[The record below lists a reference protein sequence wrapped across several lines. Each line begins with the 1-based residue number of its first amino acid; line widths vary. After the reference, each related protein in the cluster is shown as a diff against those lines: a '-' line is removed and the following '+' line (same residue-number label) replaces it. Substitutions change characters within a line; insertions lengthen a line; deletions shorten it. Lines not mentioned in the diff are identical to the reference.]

1 MMRLI
6 LSVLAAFVPATGAV
20 LSAQDTTPTPT
31 FDAATAKAV
40 IIDTTT
46 APSFGV
52 YEPWTPQRRRATG
65 DKCEGDWI
73 EAVLYVTKQNGLTIS
88 ERTGLRNGKLPVDF
102 GMSISPASSA
112 GLSMASYCQVGTDPA
127 RAPDM
132 VGTNANGVIC
142 LFDDADF
149 DAQNRAKV
157 YLFGQVNRVS
167 FGAGGSPSVTITSVD
182 FVDTVPNEDGT
193 SAGAGQV
200 VSTSTPV
207 VLSVDSTCDG
217 LSNSALAV
225 GGHEFYAIGV
235 EGTVSSPSP
244 SPLDSIYD
252 QASYEPLST
261 RDYELTF
268 TPTQADEPFRIRV
281 WSFGNCGLISCDWNG
296 MAFYDVIG
304 GPAIIRFPLA
314 VWGEVTYYAFGV
326 QHMSSFVTV
335 RTSTRTEVG
344 YSLSSSLIIPTV
356 EDSGTSSE
364 GPTFGAPT
372 RHAAPLFRLDPS
384 QVPPEVLAAVPYLP

>member
-1 MMRLI
+1 MRLI
-6 LSVLAAFVPATGAV
+6 LSVLAAFVLAAGTTF
-20 LSAQDTTPTPT
+20 SAQDTTPTPT
-31 FDAATAKAV
+31 FNAATAKAV

-102 GMSISPASSA
+102 GMSISPASST
-112 GLSMASYCQVGTDPA
+112 GLSMASYCLVGTDPA
-127 RAPDM
+127 RAPDL
-132 VGTNANGVIC
+132 VNTNANGVIC

-149 DAQNRAKV
+149 DSQNRAKV
-157 YLFGQVNRVS
+157 YLFGQVNRVG

-182 FVDTVPNEDGT
+182 FVDANPNEDGIST
-193 SAGAGQV
+193 GTGQV

-217 LSNSALAV
+217 LSNSALPV
-225 GGHEFYAIGV
+225 GGQEFYAIGV
-235 EGTVSSPSP
+235 EGKVSSSRP

-252 QASYEPLST
+252 QASYDPLST

-281 WSFGNCGLISCDWNG
+281 WSFSNCGLTSCEWVG
-296 MAFYDVIG
+296 MAWYDVIG
-304 GPAIIRFPLA
+304 GPITIRFPLA
-314 VWGEVTYYAFGV
+314 VWGEVGYFAFGV
-326 QHMSSFVTV
+326 QHMSTYETV

-344 YSLSSSLIIPTV
+344 YSLSSTLITPTV
-356 EDSGTSSE
+356 DDSGTSSE
-364 GPTFGAPT
+364 APTFGAPT
-372 RHAAPLFRLDPS
+372 RHSAPLFRLDPS
-384 QVPPEVLAAVPYLP
+384 QVPPEALATLP